1 MRALWILAA
10 AFMIAVAGLLGV
22 WTFSA
27 TPFVSDVTGAATKLI
42 ASLLIVTL
50 FTERSLAAINAA
62 VFGPVEKMEISRLR
76 DLEVRIESGAADGP
90 SLLDQVKVIR
100 DKLAE
105 ISGKQERVRVV
116 IGFVFAVLISSAGIR
131 TLSALLMVDGAGGL
145 ADGEQKDF
153 AHAIDIILTAG
164 LIAGGSNGLNQLLQ
178 IIRNGMTPPS
188 RLL

>member
-1 MRALWILAA
+1 MRILWILAT
-10 AFMIAVAGLLGV
+10 AFMTAVAGLLGV

-27 TPFVSDVTGAATKLI
+27 IPFVSDVTGAATKLI

-90 SLLDQVKVIR
+90 SVLDQVKVIR

-105 ISGKQERVRVV
+105 VSGKQERIRVV
-116 IGFVFAVLISSAGIR
+116 IGFIFAVMISSAGIR

-153 AHAIDIILTAG
+153 VHAIDIVLTAG

-178 IIRNGMTPPS
+178 IIRNGMTPPPK
-188 RLL
+188 LL